1 MVNHKIT
8 KHKRRNSSHKITK
21 HKKRGGSGPSS
32 GNSSINRAIY
42 TPTTTEELKNTIIL
56 FRNKD
61 NIQTLLSTYGEMRS
75 WNISLITNMTFI
87 FEDYRFDNT
96 YDTISNWDVSN
107 VENMRLMFFKSTNF
121 NQNLSKVDGVF
132 VTNENILETMIGCD
146 IPGSVIELCV
156 AKESA
161 KELIFAYAS
170 NQLRHF
176 Y

>member
-1 MVNHKIT
+1 MVIGGPAY
-8 KHKRRNSSHKITK
+8 NSQQLGK
-21 HKKRGGSGPSS
+21 GDV
-32 GNSSINRAIY
+32 
-42 TPTTTEELKNTIIL
+42 IL
-56 FRNKD
+56 
-61 NIQTLLSTYGEMRS
+61 
-75 WNISLITNMTFI
+75 
-87 FEDYRFDNT
+87 
-96 YDTISNWDVSN
+96 
-107 VENMRLMFFKSTNF
+107 
-121 NQNLSKVDGVF
+121 KVDGVF